1 MRVVAPRAALAGLAG
16 LAGLAVVLAATA
28 GCGGGGKGGDAK
40 GGGPETPMAVGN
52 LPPLTQ
58 AQLEQ
63 AVVGPKDLKGWRT
76 GTVQGR
82 GGDGTEI
89 PPTIPDVAKMPRI
102 SPAAC
107 EPLYDM
113 TMMLSRQQYHGVV
126 EQQLT
131 PADDGSDDSGS
142 SGGAGGGMMSLKS
155 YTGPDAARLMADLR
169 TSLRTCTSFK
179 SLEEGESW
187 GSPKRLADPKAGDE
201 ALSYHLVQTVPSV
214 DKNGDDD
221 GGPAVDALFTFVV
234 VRSGS
239 TVLAAYSVPGAGK
252 DYPEFPMDVITA
264 QVTKLAAVH

>member
-1 MRVVAPRAALAGLAG
+1 MRVVAPRAALTG

-89 PPTIPDVAKMPRI
+89 PPKIPDVAKMPRI

-131 PADDGSDDSGS
+131 PADDGSGGSDS
-142 SGGAGGGMMSLKS
+142 SGGAGGMMSLKS

-179 SLEEGESW
+179 SPEEGESW

-214 DKNGDDD
+214 DENGDDD
-221 GGPAVDALFTFVV
+221 DGPAADALFTFVV

-239 TVLAAYSVPGAGK
+239 TVLAAYSGPGIGK
-252 DYPEFPMDVITA
+252 DYPEVPMDVITA
-264 QVTKLAAVH
+264 QATKLAAVH